1 MLCFFEFLC
10 IQSGDKELIKVL
22 VAFDADLNSLNFA
35 NQTPLD
41 LLKGPQRVVSMS
53 LQDSH
58 AQQAR
63 QDFPDSPMEIPV
75 SRKAIHSN
83 AVSKKK
89 PLLTR
94 QSTISQINA
103 LVSFPSS
110 ITSFC
115 GKGTGIECMSSQ
127 KVDKL
132 SGVLLGAGGER
143 RQSMFHSEWASTTK
157 PNAAS
162 KCKTTTLWCPDV
174 QCPELQKVRLQYY
187 SMLQKLID
195 RRLSSTA
202 DQLKDVCPDEAASL
216 ARHMREVRMLQFAG
230 SRILFLDGGGLRGL
244 MQVDILS
251 QVIHVHDKGSE
262 IYR

>member
-1 MLCFFEFLC
+1 M
-10 IQSGDKELIKVL
+10 IKVL
-22 VAFDADLNSLNFA
+22 VAFGADMNSLNFA

-58 AQQAR
+58 LQFLVQAH
-63 QDFPDSPMEIPV
+63 QEFQDSPMEIPV
-75 SRKAIHSN
+75 SRKPILSK

-94 QSTISQINA
+94 QNTSLQIDA
-103 LVSFPSS
+103 LISFPSS
-110 ITSFC
+110 ISSFC
-115 GKGTGIECMSSQ
+115 GKGSGIECMSSR

-143 RQSMFHSEWASTTK
+143 RQQMSHSELATATTK
-157 PNAAS
+157 PSATS
-162 KCKTTTLWCPDV
+162 KCNTTTLWCPDE
-174 QCPELQKVRLQYY
+174 QSPELQKARLQYY

-195 RRLSSTA
+195 RRLSKTT
-202 DQLKDVCPDEAASL
+202 DQLKDAPDEGASL
-216 ARHMREVRMLQFAG
+216 ARHMREVRMLQLAG

-244 MQVDILS
+244 IHVDILS
-251 QVIHVHDKGSE
+251 QVIYDIFWGHLKMPFVFVQLLDMKILS
-262 IYR
+262 